1 MRRALMTMLA
11 IGSVAGLTNG
21 LAQAQ
26 TTFSEIAGKWEGVNT
41 SNGNKIELLVDSEG
55 KFSIASPRGSDFGTG
70 KLDGG
75 SAVFVFTKNAGNITV
90 KKKGDA
96 LDGLVTVGGLSTPV
110 TFNRK
115 K

>member
-1 MRRALMTMLA
+1 MRRALMAMLA
-11 IGSVAGLTNG
+11 IGSVAGLMHG

-26 TTFSEIAGKWEGVNT
+26 TTFSEIAGKWAGVNT
-41 SNGNKIELLVDSEG
+41 SNGMTIELLVDSEG
-55 KFSIASPRGSDFGTG
+55 KFSISSPRGSDFGTG

-75 SAVFVFTKNAGNITV
+75 SAVFLFTKNVGNVAV

-96 LDGLVTVGGLSTPV
+96 LEGLVTLGGLSTPV